1 MPGCEVVGDH
11 RRLRSADEH
20 RPMIDAQ
27 RRPKLVWCPTT
38 AAHGEAPV
46 TGAKTGKEGEEG
58 ERKLLVGIRLEVVPL
73 EWKGER

>member
-1 MPGCEVVGDH
+1 MSGCEVGGDH
-11 RRLRSADEH
+11 QRLRSADEH
-20 RPMIDAQ
+20 RQKIDAQ

>member
-1 MPGCEVVGDH
+1 MT
-11 RRLRSADEH
+11 
-20 RPMIDAQ
+20 DAQ